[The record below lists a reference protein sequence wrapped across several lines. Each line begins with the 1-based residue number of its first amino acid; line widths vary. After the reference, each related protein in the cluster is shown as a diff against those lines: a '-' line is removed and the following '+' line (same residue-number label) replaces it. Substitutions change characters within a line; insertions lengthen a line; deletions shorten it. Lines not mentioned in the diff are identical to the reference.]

1 MRLNNK
7 QFKNVIQSIML
18 TEGNF
23 GHGFE
28 NTDVKA
34 ISSKSSV
41 KNIIG
46 QTLSDQSIPIKSEI
60 VTALENIINA
70 VSKIK
75 FSPDSKEFAMEL
87 GKIIKKDIPSHL
99 QGDVV
104 GLLSRKLQS
113 DARESIFKGYS
124 GR

>member
-7 QFKNVIQSIML
+7 QFRNVLQTIML

-28 NTDVKA
+28 DAKIKPISAKA
-34 ISSKSSV
+34 SV
-41 KNIIG
+41 KNIVG
-46 QTLSDQSIPIKSEI
+46 QTLSDQSIPIKGEI
-60 VTALENIINA
+60 VTALENIVDA
-70 VSKIK
+70 VSTIQY
-75 FSPDSKEFAMEL
+75 PADSKEFAMEL
-87 GKIIKKDIPSHL
+87 GKIIKSDIPAHL

-104 GLLSRKLQS
+104 GLLSRKLAG
-113 DARESIFKGYS
+113 DAREFIFKGYS